1 MAINARYLFGEAWS
15 IARSGARQT
24 ILAVALIALGL
35 YVPGLL
41 VLLSGNLGRLA
52 TMGGEPPSVV
62 ATLEASADA
71 QAVAARLAADPRVE
85 RVRVVTSPEALD
97 RFRRSYPDLGAAL
110 AELKEAPFPPTVEVY
125 VKPASSADSPKVA
138 EEARRL
144 PGVESADSE
153 EGFDRRFQEAV
164 RVLRGAGFF
173 LGGLLTVAAIL
184 SVASAIRLA
193 LDLHRD
199 EIEIMRLMGA
209 TEGAVRAPF
218 WLYGAFEGLTGG
230 ALALG
235 LLFATYAGVSRFLFL
250 HPHPVLSIFWAR
262 FLDWR
267 ISSAMPAAGM
277 AAGFLGS
284 VLSLGRKAK
293 VSV

>member
-24 ILAVALIALGL
+24 IMAIALIALGL

-52 TMGGEPPSVV
+52 TMGGQPPSVV
-62 ATLEASADA
+62 ATLDASADA
-71 QAVAARLAADPRVE
+71 QAVAVALSSDPRVD
-85 RVRVVTSPEALD
+85 RVRAVTSAEALD
-97 RFRRSYPDLGAAL
+97 RFRKAYPDLGAAL
-110 AELKEAPFPPTVEVY
+110 ADLKEAPFPPTVEVF
-125 VKPASSADSPKVA
+125 VKPGSPSESAKVA
-138 EEARRL
+138 EAARKVA
-144 PGVESADSE
+144 GVESAESE
-153 EGFDRRFQEAV
+153 EGFDRRFQEAI
-164 RVLRGAGFF
+164 RLLRGAGFF

-218 WLYGAFEGLTGG
+218 WLYGAFEGLAGG

-235 LLFATYAGVSRFLFL
+235 LLFGTFAVVTRLLVM
-250 HPHPVLSIFWAR
+250 HPHPVLSIFWTR
-262 FLDWR
+262 FLDWQ
-267 ISSAMPAAGM
+267 IASALPAAGM
-277 AAGFLGS
+277 VAGFLGS

-293 VSV
+293 V

>member
-71 QAVAARLAADPRVE
+71 QAVAARLASDPRVE

>member
-1 MAINARYLFGEAWS
+1 MGINSRHLFGEAWS

-24 ILAVALIALGL
+24 FLAVSLIALGL

-52 TMGGEPPSVV
+52 AAGGDPPSAVI
-62 ATLEASADA
+62 TLDAAADA
-71 QAVAARLAADPRVE
+71 RALADRIAADPRVG
-85 RVRVVTSPEALD
+85 RVRIVSGAEALE
-97 RFRRSYPDLGAAL
+97 RFRSAYPDLGAAL
-110 AELKEAPFPPTVEVY
+110 AALKEAPFPPTLEVFA
-125 VKPASSADSPKVA
+125 KPGSAGEAGKIA
-138 EEARRL
+138 EAARRM
-144 PGVESADSE
+144 PGVESAESE
-153 EGFDRRFQEAV
+153 EGFDRRFREAI
-164 RVLRGAGFF
+164 RLLQGAGFF

-218 WLYGAFEGLTGG
+218 WLYGAFEGLAGG

-235 LLFATYAGVSRFLFL
+235 LLAATFLAATKL
-250 HPHPVLSIFWAR
+250 LARHPHPVLSVFWAS

-267 ISSAMPAAGM
+267 AAAALPLAGM
-277 AAGFLGS
+277 TAGFLGS

-293 VSV
+293 V